1 MERQAR
7 ESGICP
13 VREELFSQCFDEIIR
28 QVTLNLPERGLLL
41 LRVRDEIMMTIAAYQ
56 TLYQSSVTFA
66 MRKQLQAEHGKADLE
81 KRISELEAK
90 KKKQS
95 NKVIELKSKIEAIQ
109 SRNASRREVESKK
122 RQEEIKFL
130 NYQATHLQ
138 RFLKQIEQKWAE
150 NLLNSLT
157 FAVTRLAALQTESL
171 NNNNN
176 NIGYKIHQHLK
187 ATEQCSIP

>member
-1 MERQAR
+1 
-7 ESGICP
+7 
-13 VREELFSQCFDEIIR
+13 
-28 QVTLNLPERGLLL
+28 
-41 LRVRDEIMMTIAAYQ
+41 
-56 TLYQSSVTFA
+56 

-138 RFLKQIEQKWAE
+138 RFLKQIEQKWAV
-150 NLLNSLT
+150 NILNSST
-157 FAVTRLAALQTESL
+157 FAATRLADLQTESL
-171 NNNNN
+171 NNI
-176 NIGYKIHQHLK
+176 IGFKIHQKLK
-187 ATEQCSIP
+187 ACEQSSIPLYVCGWAGLWSPRQRKTSNQTY